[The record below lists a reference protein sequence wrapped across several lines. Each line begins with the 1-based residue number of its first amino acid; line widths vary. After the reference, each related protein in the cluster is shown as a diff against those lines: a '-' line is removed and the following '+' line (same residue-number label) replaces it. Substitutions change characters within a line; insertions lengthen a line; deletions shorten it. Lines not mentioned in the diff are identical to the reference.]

1 MANEKSKA
9 EQYRDERKARIA
21 KAAKQNAK
29 SMEKRNAAKSA
40 AGKVIAIVL
49 AAAIVIGVA
58 GLAFN
63 YYGVIS
69 RAAVIGGVGE
79 DNVKVTSAEY
89 EYYYMTVYN
98 SIVSQ
103 ISQYSAYGYDY
114 GFDTSLPPDQQ
125 TGSYTDAEGNEI
137 LWKDYIHDSVI
148 NQIKQVK
155 TYYNEAVKAGM
166 ELTDADK
173 AVIDKQIES
182 YKEQASTMGGSSEDG
197 QGRKYS
203 LNAFLR
209 LSYGGAVNEKFLRKM
224 IGQQLLAYDY
234 TQNMVKEFAA
244 GYDQAEIDKAYK
256 ADKSA
261 YDVVNFR
268 VYSFSTE
275 TLTAGENESEDALAK
290 RQETSDKKIKKD
302 ADDFFKAVTD
312 EKSFIAKANLLNA
325 DTADYDGAKETKFPA
340 ATKSTVSSQFSED
353 IANWLFNAKTKVGSK
368 KLFTIDGDTTNYVI
382 VLLTKGMHQEKTVDV
397 RHILFKT
404 VDDNQAALSE
414 EDAAKAKKN
423 ADDALAK
430 FQKGDKSEES
440 FASLATEL
448 SEDEGSQSNGGLY
461 ENVLPG
467 SMVAEFDSWIFDAN
481 RKAGDVEIV
490 KTDYGY
496 HVMYFVA
503 AHDNYYDSEIR
514 AAKAEEDA
522 NAKLGEILDADT
534 NTIRFGVNNEGK
546 GIKFAEGRVI
556 KKITTL
562 LQLQKNNSANANT
575 VSY

>member
-29 SMEKRNAAKSA
+29 GMEKKNAAKST
-40 AGKVIAIVL
+40 AGKIISIVLVAAIAIG
-49 AAAIVIGVA
+49 IV
-58 GLAFN
+58 GLALN

-69 RAAVIGGVGE
+69 RAVVIGGVGE
-79 DNVKVTSAEY
+79 DNVKITSAEY
-89 EYYYMTVYN
+89 EYYYMSVYN
-98 SIVSQ
+98 NIVST

-125 TGSYTDAEGNEI
+125 TGSYTDADGNEI

-148 NQIKQVK
+148 NQIKQIK

-173 AVIDKQIES
+173 ATIDKQIEA
-182 YKEQASTMGGSSEDG
+182 YKEQAKSVGAGSDGSE
-197 QGRKYS
+197 GRKYS

-209 LSYGGAVNEKFLRKM
+209 LSYGGSVNERFLRKM

-234 TQNMVKEFAA
+234 TQSKVDEFAA
-244 GYDQAEIDKAYK
+244 SYDQAEIDKLYK

-290 RQETSDKKIKKD
+290 RQETADKKVKQD
-302 ADDFFKAVTD
+302 ADDFFKAITD
-312 EKSFIAKANLLNA
+312 EKSFIAQANLKNK
-325 DTADYDGAKETKFPA
+325 DTADFDGDAATKVPA
-340 ATKSTVSSQFSED
+340 ATKETVTSQFSED
-353 IANWLFNAKTKVGSK
+353 VAKWLFDSKTKVGSK
-368 KLFTIDGDTTNYVI
+368 KLFTVEGDTTNYII
-382 VLLTKGMHQEKTVDV
+382 VLLTKDMHQEETVDV

-414 EDAAKAKKN
+414 DEVAAAKKN
-423 ADDALAK
+423 ADDALAE

-440 FASLATEL
+440 FAALATDL

-461 ENVLPG
+461 ENVFKG
-467 SMVAEFDSWIFDAN
+467 SMVDEFDKWIFDTN
-481 RKAGDVEIV
+481 RKEGDVEIV
-490 KTDYGY
+490 KTQYGY
-496 HVMYFVA
+496 HVIYFVGKNA
-503 AHDNYYDSEIR
+503 NSYDKTIR
-514 AAKAEEDA
+514 QTKAQEETQAMLD
-522 NAKLGEILDADT
+522 GILTADT

-546 GIKFAEGRVI
+546 GIKYAEKKVI

-562 LQLQKNNSANANT
+562 LQMRTSNSASSAA
-575 VSY
+575 Y